1 MKKYEIMVIPG
12 DGIGPEI
19 TEATLNILQTTD
31 FNFNFETFLAG
42 DIALEK
48 NGNPLPEDTL
58 TAAKNSEIIL
68 KGPIGETA
76 KFVVLPLRQE
86 LDLYVNLRS
95 AKNLS
100 GIESRLR
107 PGEEVDLLI
116 VRENTEGLY
125 SRVGIIKNNFA
136 FNVKFTTSEATERI
150 MKLGCELA
158 MHRRKKITIVHK
170 ANVLETDIL
179 FRDTCLKVGKTY
191 PEIDLEQMYVDNCSY
206 QLIRDPSQ
214 FDVLVMGN
222 LYGDI
227 LSDEASW
234 VQGGLGLSPGANLG
248 ENKGMFEPV
257 HGAAFDIQGKNLANP
272 TAMIFSTIM
281 MLEWIG
287 KRYSDND
294 ALQIAD
300 KIENAVKQTF
310 LNDFKTQDLG
320 GSLTTSKFT
329 KRIIENLKIM
339 N

>member
-48 NGNPLPEDTL
+48 NGNLLPEDTL

-68 KGPIGETA
+68 KGPIGESA

-95 AKNLS
+95 AKSLS

-125 SRVGIIKNNFA
+125 SRVGTIKNNFA

-179 FRDTCLKVGKTY
+179 FRDTCLKVGETY

-227 LSDEASW
+227 LGDEASW

-287 KRYSDND
+287 KRNSDND

-310 LNDFKTQDLG
+310 LQDFKTQDLG

-329 KRIIENLKIM
+329 DKIIENLKIV